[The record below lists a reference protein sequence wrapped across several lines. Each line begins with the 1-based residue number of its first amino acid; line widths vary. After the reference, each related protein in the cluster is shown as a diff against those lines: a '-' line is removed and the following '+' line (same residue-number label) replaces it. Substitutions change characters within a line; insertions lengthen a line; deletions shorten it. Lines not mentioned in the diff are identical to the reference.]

1 MQLVVTP
8 SGTVRC
14 LYTEVIDLMT
24 LGRPEI
30 RRASRVEPDSEG
42 RWHADLRPVHGPV
55 IGPLDCRSAARE
67 AEQAWIEAHWL
78 DSGS

>member
-1 MQLVVTP
+1 MQLVVTTA
-8 SGTVRC
+8 GEVRC

-30 RRASRVEPDSEG
+30 RRASHVEPDSEG

-55 IGPLDCRSAARE
+55 LGPFERRGEALE
-67 AEQAWIEAHWL
+67 AEQAWIEETWL
-78 DSGS
+78 WPGS